1 MALKVH
7 FIITAGYG
15 IDEGYWKDEVH
26 DEQDRI
32 TNK

>member
-7 FIITAGYG
+7 YITSAGYG
-15 IDEGYWKDEVH
+15 IDEGYWKDEVL
-26 DEQDRI
+26 DKQGRN